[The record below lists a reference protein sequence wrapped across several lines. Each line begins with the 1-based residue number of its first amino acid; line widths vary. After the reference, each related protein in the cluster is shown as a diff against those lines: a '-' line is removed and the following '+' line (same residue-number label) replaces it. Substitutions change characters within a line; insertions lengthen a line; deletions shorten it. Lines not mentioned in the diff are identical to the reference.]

1 MDWKVVAASV
11 SGISHAA
18 QGNPCQDAFHWLKQ
32 DGVLIAIVCDGAGSA
47 AESDFGA
54 QHGSKTI
61 CEEVI
66 IQFNTMEEP
75 PDREELEFW
84 IRTAIK
90 TARNTLPGVI
100 NAEDMVRYHATLVGV
115 IVTDGIGLFFHIGD
129 GMAMAVTNEQWHDAV
144 VSKPENGSTSLK
156 TYFYTEPHWYKHI
169 RFTELTSDIE
179 VIALMSDGAM
189 SFIAHDD
196 GSKIKT
202 NFIIPVDKRLQELDS
217 DSGDAVLKA
226 TLNHPETHTITKDDK
241 TLLWA
246 RRIED

>member
-11 SGISHAA
+11 SGIAHSAH
-18 QGNPCQDAFHWLKQ
+18 GNPCEDAFYWLKQ
-32 DGVLIAIVCDGAGSA
+32 NGVFIAIVCDGAGSA

-61 CEEVI
+61 CEEVL
-66 IQFNTMEEP
+66 IQFNSIEEH

-115 IVTDGIGLFFHIGD
+115 IVTDETGLFFHIGD
-129 GMAMAVTNEQWHDAV
+129 GLAMAVKNDQWQDAV
-144 VSKPENGSTSLK
+144 VSKPENGSTALK
-156 TYFYTEPHWYKHI
+156 TYFYTEPHWFKHL
-169 RFTELTSDIE
+169 RFTELSPDTE

-189 SFIAHDD
+189 SFVANQD
-196 GSKIKT
+196 GSKIDPD
-202 NFIIPVDKRLQELDS
+202 FIVPVDKHLQEIDS
-217 DSGDAVLKA
+217 DKGIAALTAS
-226 TLNHPETHTITKDDK
+226 LNRPETQNITTDDK

-246 RRIED
+246 RRTED